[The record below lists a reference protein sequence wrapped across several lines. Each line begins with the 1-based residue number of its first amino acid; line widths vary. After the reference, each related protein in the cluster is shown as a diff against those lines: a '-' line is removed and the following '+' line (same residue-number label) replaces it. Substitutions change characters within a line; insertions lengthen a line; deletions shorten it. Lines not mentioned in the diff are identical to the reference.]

1 MGWVDA
7 LKGHKV
13 GLDTSPLIYF
23 TEQNGAYLEKVD
35 PFFLALGKG
44 ELQVVTSVM
53 TLLEVLVHP
62 IRDGNLKLAQTYR
75 EFLLNTTDVAIYD
88 LSQEIAEEAARLR
101 ALYKIRTPD
110 SVQLATAIHG
120 KATFFLTNDIVLA
133 SLTEIKILVLDDLKA
148 DDPNEET

>member
-13 GLDTSPLIYF
+13 GLDTAPLIYF
-23 TEQNGAYLEKVD
+23 TEQNGAYLEMVD
-35 PFFLALGKG
+35 PFFEALGKG

-53 TLLEVLVHP
+53 TLLEVLVRP
-62 IRDGNLKLAQTYR
+62 FRDGNLTLAQTYR

-88 LSQEIAEEAARLR
+88 VSQEIAEEAARLR
-101 ALYKIRTPD
+101 ALYKVRTPD
-110 SVQLATAIHG
+110 SVQLATAIHE

-133 SLTEIKILVLDDLKA
+133 SLPDIKILVLDDLKA
-148 DDPNEET
+148 DLETDI